1 MTPLHTVTIIG
12 TGMIGTSIALA
23 LAERRVTVHLQDA
36 SEEALRIAEAMGAGT
51 VEAAGRPTDL
61 AVLAVP
67 PRHVPGVLRDA
78 QRRGTALH
86 YTDVASVKTLGRT
99 GPGGPGFDTSRF
111 VGGHPIAGREKP
123 GPAAARGDLFHA
135 KPWVLTPTAHTSDA
149 TSGAARRLVELCGA
163 TLVTMDAHAHD
174 RAVAVTSHLPHLLSS
189 LTARLL
195 READPHAL
203 TLVGS
208 GLRDFTRIS
217 AGDPELWTDILGSNA
232 TAVRDALEVLARDV
246 DTTLRA
252 LRSLTGEGA
261 GRADAATD
269 EDTEARQWLRTVLE
283 EGRDGRA
290 RIPVKYG
297 PQDRV
302 FAQLR
307 VALPDREG
315 ELARLLSDVSRRGV
329 NVEDLRIDNDP
340 EAPSG
345 LIELLVDETEADKLA
360 LWLTDLGWQ
369 VHAPTPA

>member
-1 MTPLHTVTIIG
+1 
-12 TGMIGTSIALA
+12 
-23 LAERRVTVHLQDA
+23 
-36 SEEALRIAEAMGAGT
+36 LRIAEAMGAGSL
-51 VEAAGRPTDL
+51 AAPGGPTDL

-67 PRHVPGVLRDA
+67 PRHVPGVLSDA

-86 YTDVASVKTLGRT
+86 YTDVASVKTLGRA
-99 GPGGPGFDTSRF
+99 GPGGPGFDTSSF

-149 TSGAARRLVELCGA
+149 TSGAARQLVELCGA
-163 TLVTMDAHAHD
+163 NLVTMDAHDHD
-174 RAVAVTSHLPHLLSS
+174 RAIAVTSHLPHLLSS

-232 TAVRDALEVLARDV
+232 TAVRDALEVLAHDV

-252 LRSLTGEGA
+252 LRSLTAGGED
-261 GRADAATD
+261 RAAD
-269 EDTEARQWLRTVLE
+269 EDAEARQWLRTVLE

-340 EAPSG
+340 KSPSG

-360 LWLTDLGWQ
+360 RWLTDLGWQ